1 MLTTLLYFAL
11 YRIHAVRPPSS
22 TQSKYL
28 NPLFMEI
35 LLYAT
40 YHVTNCAI
48 IPISLLIVAHFRKI
62 SIVYYAIL
70 YQGLM
75 IAYSFFKI
83 GYN

>member
-1 MLTTLLYFAL
+1 
-11 YRIHAVRPPSS
+11 
-22 TQSKYL
+22 
-28 NPLFMEI
+28 MEI